1 MRAHT
6 HTAIFTDEE
15 HQRYHWIKKHNG
27 WMSIK
32 HKKDGSV
39 STPQQPRPGRKYST
53 LVLDATGDKWVTR
66 WNTLFKTIEV
76 THLQSPMVFHV
87 DPGDRDGLLAYTHE
101 QGRETELEE
110 IRECVGREINKYHKK
125 ERVNCIKRR

>member
-1 MRAHT
+1 MQART

-27 WMSIK
+27 RMSIK

-39 STPQQPRPGRKYST
+39 STPQQPRLGRKYST

-76 THLQSPMVFHV
+76 THLQSPMIFHV
-87 DPGDRDGLLAYTHE
+87 DPGGAMDY
-101 QGRETELEE
+101 
-110 IRECVGREINKYHKK
+110 
-125 ERVNCIKRR
+125 

>member
-1 MRAHT
+1 M
-6 HTAIFTDEE
+6 F
-15 HQRYHWIKKHNG
+15 QRL
-27 WMSIK
+27 S
-32 HKKDGSV
+32 
-39 STPQQPRPGRKYST
+39 RKYST

-76 THLQSPMVFHV
+76 THLRSPMVFHV

-110 IRECVGREINKYHKK
+110 IRECVGREISMHHKK
-125 ERVNCIKRR
+125 KRVNCIKWR